1 MTSAK
6 RNGQRVGY
14 KRVSTVDQKTLRQL
28 DGVQVVKIF
37 EDKMSGKS
45 TSREGL
51 KAALEYVREG
61 DVLVCHSMDRLSRS
75 LPDLLKL
82 VEDLTGRGVSV
93 EFTKENLT
101 FTGDDNAMSKML
113 LGVMG
118 SIAQFERELM
128 LERQREGILKAK
140 EAGVYKGGRP
150 KLNESQ
156 IQAVRD
162 RKAAGESAGK
172 LAAEF
177 GITRQT
183 VYNLVAASKSPA
195 LGAAAS

>member
-1 MTSAK
+1 MTAAK

-28 DGVQVVKIF
+28 DGVAVDKVF

-51 KAALEYVREG
+51 KAALDYVREG

-82 VEDLTGRGVSV
+82 VEDLTRRGVTV
-93 EFTKENLT
+93 EFMKENLT
-101 FTGDDNAMSKML
+101 FNGDDNAMSKML

-128 LERQREGILKAK
+128 LERQREGIAKAK
-140 EAGVYKGGRP
+140 EAGAYKGGKS
-150 KLNESQ
+150 KLDASQ
-156 IQAVRD
+156 MQAVRD
-162 RKAAGESAGK
+162 RKAAGESAVT
-172 LAAEF
+172 LAREY

-183 VYNLVAASKSPA
+183 VYNLVAAQ
-195 LGAAAS
+195 

>member
-1 MTSAK
+1 MAAAK
-6 RNGQRVGY
+6 HGGKRVGY

-28 DGVQVVKIF
+28 DGVAVDKVF

-75 LPDLLKL
+75 LPDLLKR
-82 VEDLTGRGVSV
+82 VEDLTRRGVTV
-93 EFTKENLT
+93 EFVKENLT

-128 LERQREGILKAK
+128 LERQREGIAKAK
-140 EAGVYKGGRP
+140 QAGAYKGGKP
-150 KLNESQ
+150 KLDAAR
-156 IQAVRD
+156 IQAVRE
-162 RKAAGESAGK
+162 RKAAGESAMA
-172 LAAEF
+172 LAREY
-177 GITRQT
+177 GVTRQT
-183 VYNLVAASKSPA
+183 VYNIIAA
-195 LGAAAS
+195 